1 LVKPE
6 NQPAIQQPGGNP
18 QVQQPRR

>member
-1 LVKPE
+1 LVEPE
-6 NQPAIQQPGGNP
+6 NQPAIQQPSSNP